1 MKHDA
6 QLQDQDTND
15 LSLLSYLYIL
25 VIQLAV
31 WLASLAAVGAWLRHA
46 VMAVTVTMYARLT
59 RTALAELL
67 RQYHGRRYSQTTIVI
82 FVFLPRFMSM
92 VSAEKT

>member
-31 WLASLAAVGAWLRHA
+31 WLASLAAVGGGSDTL
-46 VMAVTVTMYARLT
+46 
-59 RTALAELL
+59 
-67 RQYHGRRYSQTTIVI
+67 
-82 FVFLPRFMSM
+82 
-92 VSAEKT
+92 